1 MSSPA
6 MEQEGLL
13 RGLNTL
19 ANEGVFPHALITDQH
34 QGITKLMREQFQ
46 QVDHFYD
53 GWHVV
58 KGIRKKLMAITK
70 EKGNED
76 EFTLDRVN
84 AICNR

>member
-1 MSSPA
+1 MSPPA

-19 ANEGVFPHALITDQH
+19 ANEGVFPQVLITDQH
-34 QGITKLMREQFQ
+34 QGIKNLMREQFQ

-53 GWHVV
+53 GLHVV
-58 KGIRKKLMAITK
+58 KGICKTLMAITK

-76 EFTLDRVN
+76 EFTVDRVN